1 MALHQLFHQNLQ
13 PLRIITNRA
22 FVAVT
27 DKGKRGTLLRLAFV
41 ELFVITIY
49 IFPDALLGLPR
60 ISKLKSFATN
70 VND

>member
-1 MALHQLFHQNLQ
+1 MALHQLLRQNLQ

-22 FVAVT
+22 FVAVI
-27 DKGKRGTLLRLAFV
+27 DKGKRDTLLRLAFV
-41 ELFVITIY
+41 ELFVINIY

-60 ISKLKSFATN
+60 SSKLKSFATN

>member
-1 MALHQLFHQNLQ
+1 MALHQLFRQNLQ

-22 FVAVT
+22 FVAVI
-27 DKGKRGTLLRLAFV
+27 DKGKRDTLLRLAFV
-41 ELFVITIY
+41 ELFVIIIY

-60 ISKLKSFATN
+60 SSKLKSFATN